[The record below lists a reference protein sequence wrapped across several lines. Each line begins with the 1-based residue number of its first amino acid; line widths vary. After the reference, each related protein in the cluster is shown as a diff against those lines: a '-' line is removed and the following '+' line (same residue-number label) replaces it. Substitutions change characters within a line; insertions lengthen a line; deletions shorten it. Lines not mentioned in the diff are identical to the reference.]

1 MPSIRRQALA
11 LAERL
16 GPARLEAMR
25 EAWWQRKVFVYVTP
39 GAVLVERAL
48 AGFPDEIRELGRG
61 CRIIRTN
68 ARYGG
73 GFYPD
78 RNEVEL
84 AAGVETYEGLR
95 QVELSACHELF
106 HYVCWNDPRYRHDED
121 QGFPYLRRAVRE
133 SRGLLDGFP
142 RYRAWVTGSF
152 LRQGDHANPV
162 EYFADIPTNFRDV
175 SLLPPPIRA
184 HFAPLIDGSPLPYD
198 LARPPDRPID
208 PAATDLA
215 TFQRWL
221 AGRE

>member
-1 MPSIRRQALA
+1 MPVRRSLLA
-11 LAERL
+11 RSERL
-16 GPARLEAMR
+16 GPRALARLR
-25 EAWWQRKVFVYVTP
+25 TLWWSAHLFVYVTP
-39 GAVLVERAL
+39 GPELAERAVAGFPEDVRAL
-48 AGFPDEIRELGRG
+48 ATR

-106 HYVCWNDPRYRHDED
+106 HYVCWNDPRYRADED
-121 QGFPYLRRAVRE
+121 QNFPYLRRAVRD
-133 SRGLLDGFP
+133 SRADLAAYP
-142 RYRAWVTGSF
+142 RYRDWVTGSF

-162 EYFADIPTNFRDV
+162 EYFADIPTNFRD
-175 SLLPPPIRA
+175 LAELPPPIRR
-184 HFAPLIDGSPLPYD
+184 HFAPLIAGGRAPYD
-198 LARPPDRPID
+198 MAAAPDWARDD
-208 PAATDLA
+208 SFYSLS

-221 AGRE
+221 AGGE